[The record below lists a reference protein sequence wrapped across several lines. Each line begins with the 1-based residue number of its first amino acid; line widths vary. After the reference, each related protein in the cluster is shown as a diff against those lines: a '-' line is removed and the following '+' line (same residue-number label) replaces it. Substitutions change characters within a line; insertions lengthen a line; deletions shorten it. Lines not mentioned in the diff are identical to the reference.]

1 VLKASV
7 RGVYGCAGVACTLTR
22 FISHS
27 RSEWSEVGECFD
39 CMSSRPYLLAARW
52 AAVGMRDQMPRRR
65 LRRKVTLRGGCVSS
79 GRILGLGDKGNVQH
93 EDGNGECSFGL

>member
-1 VLKASV
+1 MLKASV

-39 CMSSRPYLLAARW
+39 CMSSMPNLLAARW
-52 AAVGMRDQMPRRR
+52 VAVGMRDQMPRMR
-65 LRRKVTLRGGCVSS
+65 LARKVTLRGEQVSS
-79 GRILGLGDKGNVQH
+79 RRILGVGDEGKRTA
-93 EDGNGECSFGL
+93 